1 MNQDPILTATGPRP
15 GEPRAAAAVPD
26 HTLLHVIGR
35 GSYGEVWEARNVMGT
50 PRAVKI
56 IRREDFDSARPFERE
71 FEGIQRYE
79 PVSRTHAGL
88 VPVLHVGRDAED
100 ACFYYVMEL
109 ADDALDGSGHY
120 APKTLRS
127 ELLRRK
133 SLPVEECIG
142 IGISLASALGHLHRA
157 GLVHRDVKPS
167 NIIFAGGMAK
177 LADVGLVAQLSDSRS
192 LVGTEGYFAPEGT
205 GQPRSDV
212 FSLGKVLYECIT
224 GQDRLAFPDV
234 PEEWGAGSDSRAAFE
249 FMEIVLR
256 AAEPDPA
263 RRYEDT
269 DEMLADLALLKAG
282 KSLRALRRM
291 ETRLKRTLQVLAVS
305 ALGITVAGGAWL
317 YEKRNSDR
325 LTEANAKATNAEA
338 VTRRLLQDSLV
349 AEARAV
355 RQSGVAGARQQALTT
370 VGKALE
376 AGASHLELRTQAAS
390 ALGLLDAGGIQ
401 EERSVQGTGQSV
413 SWSQDAGFCVIATRS
428 GGRVEVRRRDSG
440 AVISTFESG
449 ADILETTLSSGGGY
463 LALVHTDASVTLWD
477 TVARTKLWDSPA
489 IRYANRPW
497 FSRDGTWLVWS
508 AADGL
513 MARACLGG
521 NLVNLV
527 PGAGPMR
534 GVYLSPDGT
543 WIACLQVPENE
554 VRGKFTEKLGFKIY
568 TGLPGRI
575 PVPADVPAIRAHDI
589 DSDILLEGVSISA
602 DSRYLS
608 ATVSEDRMRV
618 WEIPSMSQYV
628 WLRGHQRSV
637 RGTAFHPHDSDILIS
652 TSWDG
657 TTRFWSMTTRQEI
670 MRLPIGGEQILA
682 VPDKGEI
689 LIRQWDTSGFVS
701 ASLTRRSALC
711 MMPLPPHTPLGLH
724 SATAWH
730 PDGTLLAT
738 AGHAGVIVWHVPTA
752 RPWAIVPPGNEAQW
766 LGVAFRPDGRSI
778 VYCGSTGLY
787 EKTLS
792 RLQDGTPEFGG
803 SRQLSDVFATGLDN
817 TGPHL
822 TISGRRADQKVGAE
836 VLTSGAAG
844 RFLMSRASV
853 DKVATSPDGRR
864 VIVSCYPS
872 GGGTLWDLN
881 SESETGLIV
890 PAPSRAMHAFSA
902 DSRALI
908 TGMEKEITFT
918 DVDDPLR
925 MVAPPVARR
934 DCQFVP
940 SHIAV
945 SAQAN
950 LIAVVSSPTEVT
962 LCDGRT
968 FSPILTLASQFTPFD
983 CSLAFSPD
991 GSQLALAGGAGRLM
1005 LWDIAWLK
1013 EELTGLGLGW

>member
-1 MNQDPILTATGPRP
+1 MSSDSSTTAPGNSPRDL
-15 GEPRAAAAVPD
+15 RSAAAVPD

-88 VPVLHVGRDAED
+88 VPVLHVGRDVD
-100 ACFYYVMEL
+100 GACFYYVMEL
-109 ADDALDGSGHY
+109 ADDAAEGSGSY
-120 APKTLRS
+120 VPKTLRS
-127 ELLRRK
+127 ELLQRK
-133 SLPVEECIG
+133 ALPVEECIG

-212 FSLGKVLYECIT
+212 FSLGKVLYECVT
-224 GQDRLAFPDV
+224 GQDRLSFPDV

-256 AAEPDPA
+256 AAEPNPE

-291 ETRLKRTLQVLAVS
+291 ETRLKRTLQVLAFS
-305 ALGITVAGGAWL
+305 ALGIAVAAGAWF

-338 VTRRLLQDSLV
+338 ETRRLLQDSLV

-355 RQSGVAGARQQALTT
+355 RQSGVAGARTQALTT
-370 VGKALE
+370 VAKALE
-376 AGASHLELRTQAAS
+376 AGASLIELRTEAAS
-390 ALGLLDAGGIQ
+390 ALGLIDSGGIL
-401 EERSVQGTGQSV
+401 EDRSVRGQGQSV
-413 SWSQDAGFCVIATRS
+413 SWSADAEFCVLGTRK
-428 GGRVEVRRRDSG
+428 GGRVEIRKRNPAD
-440 AVISTFESG
+440 VIATFESG
-449 ADILETTLSSGGGY
+449 RDILETTLSAGGTFV
-463 LALVHTDASVTLWD
+463 ALVHTDGSVGLWETASG
-477 TVARTKLWDSPA
+477 TKLWDSPP
-489 IRYANRPW
+489 ISYGNRPW
-497 FSRDGTWLVWS
+497 FSQDGTWLVWS
-508 AADGL
+508 ADEGL
-513 MARACLGG
+513 MARACRGG
-521 NLVNLV
+521 ELVNLA
-527 PGAGPMR
+527 PDAGRMR

-543 WIACLQVPENE
+543 WIACLQVPEKE
-554 VRGKFTEKLGFKIY
+554 VRGKFTEKLGFKIF

-575 PVPADVPAIRAHDI
+575 PVAADVASIRVHEI

-637 RGTAFHPHDSDILIS
+637 RGTAFHPKDSDILIS

-670 MRLPIGGEQILA
+670 MRLPVGGEQVLA

-689 LIRQWDTSGFVS
+689 LIRQWDSEGFAS
-701 ASLTRRSALC
+701 AALSRRSALR

-724 SATAWH
+724 SAVAWH

-738 AGHAGVIVWHVPTA
+738 SGHSGIIVWHLPSGQPVPV
-752 RPWAIVPPGNEAQW
+752 VPPGEEVEW
-766 LGVAFRPDGRSI
+766 LGVAFRRDGNAL
-778 VYCGSTGLY
+778 VYCGKMGVFETPL
-787 EKTLS
+787 T
-792 RLQDGTPEFGG
+792 RMADGTPAFGEKTK
-803 SRQLSDVFATGLDN
+803 RADLFATGLDW

-822 TISGRRADQKVGAE
+822 TLSGRRSDGKVGAE
-836 VLTSGAAG
+836 VHAPGAPP
-844 RFLMSRASV
+844 RFLEARVSL

-864 VIVSCYPS
+864 VIVSSYPQ
-872 GGGTLWDLN
+872 GGGTLWDLHQP
-881 SESETGLIV
+881 TAPVLLV
-890 PAPSRAMHAFSA
+890 PASSRALYAFSA
-902 DSRALI
+902 DSRVLI
-908 TGMEKEITFT
+908 TGLEKQITFT
-918 DVDDPLR
+918 GVDDPQR
-925 MVAPPVARR
+925 PVAPPIPRR

-945 SAQAN
+945 NAAAN
-950 LIAVVSSPTEVT
+950 LVAVVSSPTEVT

-968 FSPILTLASQFTPFD
+968 FTPILTLSSQFTPFD

-1005 LWDIAWLK
+1005 LWDIAWLR
-1013 EELTGLGLGW
+1013 EELTRLGLGW